1 MLANS
6 LELTSTNCKDN
17 IELLSNLLM
26 PFESVVELVI
36 SAMPDYPL
44 CQAHNCREIANAT
57 ECAGMLLCDH
67 HKSYILFIRSL
78 IEAQVEDGEISESE
92 IEYILREE
100 GKALKDPV
108 PNPPELILIEGG
120 KRGDNND
127 EEAGH
132 RKDSR
137 RQRTR
142 R

>member
-1 MLANS
+1 
-6 LELTSTNCKDN
+6 
-17 IELLSNLLM
+17 
-26 PFESVVELVI
+26 
-36 SAMPDYPL
+36 
-44 CQAHNCREIANAT
+44 
-57 ECAGMLLCDH
+57 MLLCDH

-127 EEAGH
+127 EEAGR